1 MSSSVQYCGCKLD
14 SLVVCLDFDPGILVN
29 VCPKHEKKYCKQA
42 QRVGLSVTK
51 REVIFA

>member
-14 SLVVCLDFDPGILVN
+14 SLVACLDFEPGILVN
-29 VCPKHEKKYCKQA
+29 VCPKHEEKYYKQS

-51 REVIFA
+51 REVISV